1 MRKFAAATVFPRS
14 TRYLK
19 SALKQLISPETRKPD
34 GEADEVLAITP
45 PPDRMSA
52 MLNLYTILAQWQ
64 VPDKYYLLKLEKLLQ
79 QNSGL
84 SPQKLFANVS
94 DDFWL
99 WLNTEGYRRSSRLQ
113 HILPGLPEEQVQL
126 NSNGISGDVALVDG
140 YIIYRWVKEIYEA
153 YNGALSSC
161 NAVLDFGC
169 GWGRVVRFFLK
180 DLQLSQLW
188 GVDHYDKVLEFC
200 KQTNKWCNFERIDS
214 FPPTSF
220 ADNTFDLIF
229 SYSVFSHLS
238 EDAHRKWLREFSRI
252 LRAGGILLATTWER
266 DFILRC
272 AQMRANPNLPF
283 FQKHLPTLFVDTEQ
297 VLADYD
303 NGQFCFDSS
312 VESYGDISSFLG
324 EACISKGYVLD
335 HWTKYFTFLD
345 FIEDRTMCSQN
356 VIVMKKP

>member
-1 MRKFAAATVFPRS
+1 MRKLAAATAFPRS

-19 SALKQLISPETRKPD
+19 SALKLLISPETRKPD
-34 GEADEVLAITP
+34 GEADERLAITP
-45 PPDRMSA
+45 PPDRMST
-52 MLNLYTILAQWQ
+52 MLNLYKILAQWQ

-79 QNSGL
+79 QNGGL

-99 WLNTEGYRRSSRLQ
+99 WLNTEGYRRSSQLQ
-113 HILPGLPEEQVQL
+113 QILPGLPEEQVQL

-140 YIIYRWVKEIYEA
+140 YIIYRWVREIYEA
-153 YNGALSSC
+153 YNGTLSSC

-169 GWGRVVRFFLK
+169 GWGRVARFFLK
-180 DLQLSQLW
+180 DLELSQLW

-238 EDAHRKWLREFSRI
+238 EDAHQKWLREFSRI

-266 DFILRC
+266 DLILRC

-283 FQKHLPTLFVDTEQ
+283 FQKHLPTLFVNTEQ

-303 NGQFCFDSS
+303 NARFCFDSS

-324 EACISKGYVLD
+324 EACIPKGYVLD

-345 FIEDRTMCSQN
+345 FIEDRSMCSQN